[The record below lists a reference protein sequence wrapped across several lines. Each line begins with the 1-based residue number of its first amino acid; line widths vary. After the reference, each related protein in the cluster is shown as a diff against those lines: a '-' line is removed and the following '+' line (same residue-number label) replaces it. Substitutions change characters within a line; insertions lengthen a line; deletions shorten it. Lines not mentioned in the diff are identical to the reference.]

1 MKDAVLSSCAEQDAF
16 RLDAQLLSDLWVF
29 RAAARH
35 GSITG
40 AAAALNVTQGAVSQ
54 RVLRLEARLG
64 TELFRRSQR
73 KIALTPSGMTL
84 LGAVNGA
91 SAGLN
96 DALSRIARS
105 QGGALVV
112 VCPPSLAIE
121 WLMPHLPDFYREC
134 QGIELHVRAEMVAP
148 HAYWMEEQRVDVVI
162 GYSHAPIAGLCQLA
176 EFAETIFPVCSPATR
191 QRLDAQARQRPDAQ
205 PADLCDVLLMHD
217 DAVWLEGE
225 LAGAEWREWLDHVA
239 EKPRWRVTAERH
251 FNLAYLAYQAA
262 IYGDGLAMA
271 RSIGIQ
277 RLIGSGLLVPALDR
291 PPVPSAHYRL
301 MSLLPAREGS
311 SAARFSEWL
320 LATMR
325 RTQQRV
331 LEALAQH

>member
-1 MKDAVLSSCAEQDAF
+1 MKDAMLSSCAEQDAF

-73 KIALTPSGMTL
+73 RIALTPSGMTL

-162 GYSHAPIAGLCQLA
+162 GYSHAPIPGLCQLA

-191 QRLDAQARQRPDAQ
+191 QRLDAR
-205 PADLCDVLLMHD
+205 PADPCDVLLMHD

-239 EKPRWRVTAERH
+239 EQPRWRVTAERH

-277 RLIGSGLLVPALDR
+277 RLLGSGLLVPALDR

-311 SAARFSEWL
+311 SAARFSAWL

-331 LEALAQH
+331 LEALPQR

>member
-1 MKDAVLSSCAEQDAF
+1 MKDAMLSSCAEQDAF

-40 AAAALNVTQGAVSQ
+40 AAVALNVTQGAVSQ

-73 KIALTPSGMTL
+73 KIALTPAGMTL

-176 EFAETIFPVCSPATR
+176 EFAEMIFPVCSPATR
-191 QRLDAQARQRPDAQ
+191 QRLDAQPAQ
-205 PADLCDVLLMHD
+205 VRDVLLMHD

-225 LAGAEWREWLDHVA
+225 LAGAEWREWLDQVA
-239 EKPRWRVTAERH
+239 EKPRWRITAERH

-271 RSIGIQ
+271 RSVGIQ
-277 RLIGSGLLVPALDR
+277 RLIDSGLLVPALDR

-311 SAARFSEWL
+311 SAARFTAWL
-320 LATMR
+320 IGSMR
-325 RTQQRV
+325 RTQQRA
-331 LEALAQH
+331 LEALAHR